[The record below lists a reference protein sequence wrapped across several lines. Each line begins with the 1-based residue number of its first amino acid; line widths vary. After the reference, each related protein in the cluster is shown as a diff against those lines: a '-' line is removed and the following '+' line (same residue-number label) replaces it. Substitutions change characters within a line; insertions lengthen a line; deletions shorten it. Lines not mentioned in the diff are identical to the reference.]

1 MKKEKDSMQ
10 TQHNDTIRQTVRK
23 TYGALITSVFS
34 GQQERASSCSCG
46 GGNMSMSPYDLGYSA
61 SDVAGMPEGTNVSFG
76 CGNPTAVASLQPG
89 EIVVD
94 LGCGAGFDCFLAAK
108 AVGEDGLVIG
118 VEMTPEMISQAR
130 ENLENTGARNVEF
143 RLGEI
148 EHLPVADN
156 LADVILSNC
165 VISLSPEKPQVFREA
180 FRILKPG
187 GRLAISDIVAT
198 TPLPDDV
205 KDDLSLFTGC
215 LGGAAWVGDLESL
228 LQEVGF
234 TDIRIVPR
242 EESREFIRKLAPDWK
257 LADHVVSVMIEAV
270 KPYHT

>member
-1 MKKEKDSMQ
+1 MQ
-10 TQHNDTIRQTVRK
+10 HKHNDAIRQTVRQE
-23 TYGALITSVFS
+23 YGALITSVSS
-34 GQQERASSCSCG
+34 GQEKCSSACCCRR
-46 GGNMSMSPYDLGYSA
+46 GNMPIAPHDIGYSA
-61 SDVAGMPEGTNVSFG
+61 DDVADMPEGTSVSFG
-76 CGNPTAVASLQPG
+76 CGNPTAIASLQPG

-118 VEMTPEMISQAR
+118 VDMTPEMTSQAR

-165 VISLSPEKPQVFREA
+165 VISLSPEKPRVFREA

-205 KDDLSLFTGC
+205 KDDMSLFTGC
-215 LGGAAWVGDLESL
+215 LGGAAFVGDLESL
-228 LQEVGF
+228 LGEIGF
-234 TDIRIVPR
+234 TGIRIVPK

-257 LADHVVSVMIEAV
+257 LADHVVSAMIEAV